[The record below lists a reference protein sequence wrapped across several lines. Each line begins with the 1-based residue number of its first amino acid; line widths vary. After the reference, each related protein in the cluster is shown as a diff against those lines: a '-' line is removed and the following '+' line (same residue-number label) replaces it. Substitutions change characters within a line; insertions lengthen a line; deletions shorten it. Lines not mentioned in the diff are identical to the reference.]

1 MDFSDFSDSLD
12 SADFSASPASPA
24 SPASQRSPA
33 PLSWSEFSANDQLKS
48 PPVATDEVVEDAP
61 DENPDEVEDGPGE
74 QGSEDLLGDEGALVG
89 LEAQDDDGPD
99 VGAGKMWKLVTKE
112 LCFKPE
118 YANDV
123 KEQPGNQKVCLTFS

>member
-33 PLSWSEFSANDQLKS
+33 PLSWSEISANDQLRA
-48 PPVATDEVVEDAP
+48 PPVAADEVVEDAP
-61 DENPDEVEDGPGE
+61 DENPDKVEDSPSE
-74 QGSEDLLGDEGALVG
+74 QRGKDLLGDEGALVG

-99 VGAGKMWKLVTKE
+99 VGAGKMWKLVTKRTR
-112 LCFKPE
+112 F
-118 YANDV
+118 
-123 KEQPGNQKVCLTFS
+123 

>member
-1 MDFSDFSDSLD
+1 MDSSDFS
-12 SADFSASPASPA
+12 ASPA

-61 DENPDEVEDGPGE
+61 DENPDKVEDSPSE
-74 QGSEDLLGDEGALVG
+74 QRGKDLLGDEGALVG

-99 VGAGKMWKLVTKE
+99 VGAGKIRRLVTKRNR
-112 LCFKPE
+112 F
-118 YANDV
+118 
-123 KEQPGNQKVCLTFS
+123 